1 MREIIAVLA
10 SVLVVVLALNTG
22 LIRSGMEYEVLKQAN
37 ENLQAANDRLSEAI
51 KRGSTGNLQLLRV
64 LEQSGNTRSA
74 LGDRLRKA
82 GEDLA
87 RSWKREI
94 QQGDAEWKVQG
105 ETAVLR
111 VNQDAWWE
119 GSSGPLKPSA
129 APLLLA
135 LSAILNRFPE
145 MEMEIAGHSDAP
157 AGPGEESAF
166 RRNAYLRAQEV
177 ADFLIQRGNVDPL
190 QLVVSSFG
198 SARPRVMNDSEQ
210 NRRQNRRLELILS
223 PLAEQTLNQAREYL
237 EKPVPASPAAPS
249 SPKVKKTKEPGGAAS
264 AQPLGEEG
272 LKNVNENDFGAGYAK
287 PEN

>member
-22 LIRSGMEYEVLKQAN
+22 LIRSGMEYEVLKQSN

-64 LEQSGNTRSA
+64 LEQSGNTRSVM
-74 LGDRLRKA
+74 GDRLRKA

-105 ETAVLR
+105 ATAVLR
-111 VNQDAWWE
+111 VNQDVWWE
-119 GSSGPLKPSA
+119 GSAGSLKPSA
-129 APLLLA
+129 SPLLLA

-157 AGPGEESAF
+157 AGPGEESTF

-210 NRRQNRRLELILS
+210 NRRQNRRIELTLV
-223 PLAEQTLNQAREYL
+223 PLAEQTLNQAREYS
-237 EKPVPASPAAPS
+237 EKAGSASPAASP
-249 SPKVKKTKEPGGAAS
+249 PKVKKIKENGGAVS
-264 AQPLGEEG
+264 VQPLGEEG
-272 LKNVNENDFGAGYAK
+272 LKNMNDNDFGAGYAK